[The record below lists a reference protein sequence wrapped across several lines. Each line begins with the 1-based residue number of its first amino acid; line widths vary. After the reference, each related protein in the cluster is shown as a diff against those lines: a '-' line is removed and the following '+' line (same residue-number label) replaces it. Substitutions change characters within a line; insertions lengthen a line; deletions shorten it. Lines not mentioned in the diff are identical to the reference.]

1 MKSKI
6 LCWLFLI
13 ILSSIFVSTPILAN
27 QKEEPNLYTG
37 NNVPDCYL
45 LVKNEIIP
53 GALPECA
60 PSIISNDS
68 AFKIL
73 NDFPVNPV
81 KKIGYD
87 WYVFLPKKEWN
98 KISYNKKWILLFSV
112 VSAVQ
117 SLYSEN
123 ADVYLAIP
131 PKNETEKGLLL
142 FGNYP
147 QENIIGY
154 AKYITGSL
162 EIPDTRHFPP
172 NCHKRTYTLIIYK

>member
-1 MKSKI
+1 MRGKVFKLQQSNFRAK
-6 LCWLFLI
+6 FYD
-13 ILSSIFVSTPILAN
+13 LS
-27 QKEEPNLYTG
+27 
-37 NNVPDCYL
+37 
-45 LVKNEIIP
+45 
-53 GALPECA
+53 
-60 PSIISNDS
+60 
-68 AFKIL
+68 
-73 NDFPVNPV
+73 
-81 KKIGYD
+81 
-87 WYVFLPKKEWN
+87 
-98 KISYNKKWILLFSV
+98 KWILLFLV